1 MSVFACDDI
10 RRHILSFI
18 ITERCMECH
27 QPLQLPLEPI
37 KGELYQN
44 IRWRQTKC
52 PKSKFK
58 VCNWCYYYVWEYH

>member
-44 IRWRQTKC
+44 IR
-52 PKSKFK
+52 
-58 VCNWCYYYVWEYH
+58 